1 MSGEEQQTA
10 VSKWSEEL
18 LGSFTTVV
26 SKTEAGLQI
35 VKDIAEFYR
44 ARAKLEDEYAK
55 KLAVLCK
62 TPPGAGFFTKEP
74 AVTKEHRTLKESLLG
89 ILEKG
94 TKVSDAHQEFANK
107 INTEICK
114 NLDTWIKNK
123 TNDRLKTTGEGQKH
137 VKIVADAKA
146 SVVRN
151 KGEYERLMKETDVI
165 KEQLIKAEKDQQNS
179 PDNKKLPPITKRA
192 AERWSQG
199 KDKAKAL
206 ESSYQMAVKKGN
218 EELEV
223 YRSEKMPSVLEN
235 LQKWEEERW
244 NVLLSSVRT
253 FKTIQEAVPVVIDTQ
268 TKELVNNYEAADIE
282 ADFREFI
289 NSNKK
294 EEIPLTEDNLEFVQF
309 KSKFPDDEEEKKE
322 ETPVEKKEEPKKV
335 EEKKEPKKVE
345 EKKEPK
351 KVEEK
356 KEEPKKVEEKKEEPK
371 EDDGKKEAERK
382 KNEELKANLFGDSSD
397 MFK

>member
-1 MSGEEQQTA
+1 MSSEEQTA

-44 ARAKLEDEYAK
+44 ARARLEDEYAK
-55 KLAVLCK
+55 KLATLCK

-89 ILEKG
+89 VLEKG
-94 TKVSDAHQEFANK
+94 TKVSEAHQEFANK

-123 TNDRLKTTGEGQKH
+123 TNDRLKITGEGQKH
-137 VKIVADAKA
+137 VKTVADAKA
-146 SVVRN
+146 SVIRN
-151 KGEYERLMKETDVI
+151 KSEYERLMKETDVI
-165 KEQLIKAEKDQQNS
+165 KEQLLKAEKDEKAS

-192 AERWSQG
+192 SERWSQ
-199 KDKAKAL
+199 AKEKSKTQ
-206 ESSYQMAVKKGN
+206 ESSYQASVKKGN

-253 FKTIQEAVPVVIDTQ
+253 FKTIQEAVPVVIDAQ

-294 EEIPLTEDNLEFVQF
+294 EEIPLNEDNLEFIQF
-309 KSKFPDDEEEKKE
+309 KSKFGDDEEEKKE
-322 ETPVEKKEEPKKV
+322 ETPVV
-335 EEKKEPKKVE
+335 
-345 EKKEPK
+345 
-351 KVEEK
+351 EK

-371 EDDGKKEAERK
+371 KVVEKKEEPKEKDDAKKEAEKK